1 MRDNSLSENIQI
13 INPKV
18 LSVISRYLFT
28 VESNNFSADE
38 HQPKTTIIPPYDT
51 ASDPLFITFQVS
63 TIGTNRPIKITDS
76 PDKIEIGDMD
86 GVITIP
92 DLQPNYVLLL
102 TELKRDG
109 SV

>member
-38 HQPKTTIIPPYDT
+38 HRPKRTIIPPYDT
-51 ASDPLFITFQVS
+51 TSDPLFITFQVS
-63 TIGTNRPIKITDS
+63 ITGTNCPIKITDS
-76 PDKIEIGDMD
+76 PDKIEIGNMD
-86 GVITIP
+86 GLITMP
-92 DLQPNYVLLL
+92 DLQPDYVLLL
-102 TELKRDG
+102 TDG
-109 SV
+109 SL